1 MCPDKPLQSARA
13 QWTRQEPMTQLVD
26 TARIEVLGNAILSAM
41 EAMKIAPAR
50 AERIFTEHGI
60 TEPVKDAW
68 YPVESVLRAY
78 RDILKQI
85 GPNTM
90 KAVGRNIPKN
100 AEFPPGL
107 TTVEQALKSLDTAYR
122 MNHRGPGD
130 IGGYHYASTGAR
142 SGSVTCDNP
151 YPCPV
156 DEGLVE
162 AIAERFKPKDAF
174 FIRLQH
180 DPATCRERGD
190 AACVY
195 RVAW

>member
-1 MCPDKPLQSARA
+1 MNQP
-13 QWTRQEPMTQLVD
+13 VN
-26 TARIEVLGNAILSAM
+26 TARIEVLGNSILSAL
-41 EAMKIAPAR
+41 EAMKIAPER
-50 AERIFTEHGI
+50 AQRIFAEHGI
-60 TEPVKDAW
+60 TQPAKDAW
-68 YPVESVLRAY
+68 YPVDSVLRAY
-78 RDILKQI
+78 RDILNQI

-107 TTVEQALKSLDTAYR
+107 GTVEQALQSLDTAYR

-130 IGGYHYASTGAR
+130 IGGYHYEPVGAR
-142 SGSVTCDNP
+142 AARITCDNP

-156 DEGLVE
+156 DEGIVE

-180 DPATCRERGD
+180 EPATCRDRGD
-190 AACVY
+190 AACTY
-195 RVAW
+195 QVAW

>member
-1 MCPDKPLQSARA
+1 
-13 QWTRQEPMTQLVD
+13 MTQPVN
-26 TARIEVLGNAILSAM
+26 TTRIEVLGNSILSAM
-41 EAMKIAPAR
+41 EAMKIAPER
-50 AERIFTEHGI
+50 AQRIFAENGI
-60 TEPVKDAW
+60 TRPEKDAW
-68 YPVESVLRAY
+68 YPVDSVLRAY

-107 TTVEQALKSLDTAYR
+107 ATLEQALKSLNTAYR
-122 MNHRGPGD
+122 MNHRGPGG
-130 IGGYHYASTGAR
+130 IGGYHYEASSTRAGQ
-142 SGSVTCDNP
+142 VTCDNP

-180 DPATCRERGD
+180 DPTACRDRGA

-195 RVAW
+195 HVAW